1 MADSFD
7 SSLPEEPVTGADV
20 EMAEDQQQQPQAD
33 LPFAEG
39 GPDDDGDANNNDV
52 DDGKPAPPR
61 ITFAQYLSTPIVTLV
76 IGSGG
81 QETLLSAHQGLL
93 VQSSYFAEACGEFAD
108 DGSVSFSLPGV
119 PHLPFLGGGL
129 FEREGSFG

>member
-1 MADSFD
+1 MADSFN
-7 SSLPEEPVTGADV
+7 SSLPEEPVASAADV
-20 EMAEDQQQQPQAD
+20 EMAEDQQAQED

-39 GPDDDGDANNNDV
+39 GPDDDNNEE

-93 VQSSYFAEACGEFAD
+93 VQTAPDRAARRR
-108 DGSVSFSLPGV
+108 
-119 PHLPFLGGGL
+119 H
-129 FEREGSFG
+129 

>member
-1 MADSFD
+1 MANSFN
-7 SSLPEEPVTGADV
+7 SSLPEEPVASATDV
-20 EMAEDQQQQPQAD
+20 EMAEDQQPQED

-39 GPDDDGDANNNDV
+39 GPDDDNNEE

-93 VQSSYFAEACGEFAD
+93 VQSAYFQEACGEFAD
-108 DGSVSFSLPGV
+108 DGSVGFVLCFFFLPPFSW
-119 PHLPFLGGGL
+119 GL
-129 FEREGSFG
+129 AVG

>member
-1 MADSFD
+1 MADSFN
-7 SSLPEEPVTGADV
+7 SSLPEEPVASATDV
-20 EMAEDQQQQPQAD
+20 EMAEDKQPQED

-39 GPDDDGDANNNDV
+39 GPDDDGNNEE

-93 VQSSYFAEACGEFAD
+93 VQSAYFEEACGEFAD
-108 DGSVSFSLPGV
+108 DGSVSLLCFFFFPDV
-119 PHLPFLGGGL
+119 FWGL
-129 FEREGSFG
+129 CRWLTCAGELL